1 MNELTVTLPAE
12 LTEKLRRHTPGKP
25 PAQTVLDLVT
35 QALAQEEG
43 VERAEFPISTEEWLR
58 QQRERFW
65 RSSLGQYIRA
75 QAEQARDRGLTLE
88 QVQQMLA
95 HDKSSWAADVI
106 ADREDRLRWRPDDR
120 RTLLCRPR

>member
-12 LTEKLRRHTPGKP
+12 LTEKLRRHTPDKP

-43 VERAEFPISTEEWLR
+43 VERAESPISTEEWLR

-106 ADREDRLRWRPDDR
+106 ADREDRL
-120 RTLLCRPR
+120 